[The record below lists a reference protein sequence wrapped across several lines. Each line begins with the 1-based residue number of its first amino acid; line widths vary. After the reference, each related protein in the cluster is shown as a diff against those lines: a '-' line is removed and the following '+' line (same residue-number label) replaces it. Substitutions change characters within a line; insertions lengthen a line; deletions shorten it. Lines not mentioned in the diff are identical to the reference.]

1 MASPTRS
8 VGTTKTASCGAFNV
22 AFVAYL
28 IAMMVGAAEQ
38 NAQIPSTPGT
48 AIGVGFCAAALAFT
62 LSKVALW
69 AFSRAG
75 RCPSHSPACVPPRY
89 NVWLTRR
96 YHTPHPTGL
105 AWGLQTLLCI
115 STTPDD
121 TPRRYR
127 QLWACTV
134 PFQTLWIPLLPSE
147 HGLRRYAFIL
157 QWLFIFR
164 PELHLS
170 ACWKRT
176 CA

>member
-38 NAQIPSTPGT
+38 HAQIPSTPGT

-62 LSKVALW
+62 LSEFALW
-69 AFSRAG
+69 EQVAA
-75 RCPSHSPACVPPRY
+75 PHTHQPACPPATTYQRL
-89 NVWLTRR
+89 VHSL
-96 YHTPHPTGL
+96 PHASPYRPHVEPSN
-105 AWGLQTLLCI
+105 ASLCI
-115 STTPDD
+115 STTPDGI
-121 TPRRYR
+121 PRYYK

-134 PFQTLWIPLLPSE
+134 PLQALWFPLLPSE
-147 HGLRRYAFIL
+147 HGLRRYAFIF

-164 PELHLS
+164 PELHLP
-170 ACWKRT
+170 ARWKRI

>member
-38 NAQIPSTPGT
+38 HAQIPSTPGT

-62 LSKVALW
+62 LSEFALW

-89 NVWLTRR
+89 NVSTFGSLATTR
-96 YHTPHPTGL
+96 L
-105 AWGLQTLLCI
+105 ALQA
-115 STTPDD
+115 SRGAFKRFSMHQYD
-121 TPRRYR
+121 T
-127 QLWACTV
+127 
-134 PFQTLWIPLLPSE
+134 
-147 HGLRRYAFIL
+147 
-157 QWLFIFR
+157 
-164 PELHLS
+164 
-170 ACWKRT
+170 
-176 CA
+176 